1 MNTNI
6 CFLRVVQKYP
16 DSKININSVFSAMTP
31 LTLPECVYK
40 DLKEFIIKNY
50 SKQLPHPLLIAQAF
64 RLRFKQYGEKY
75 DLSTITDAVE
85 DILKN
90 NYDSKNSCD

>member
-1 MNTNI
+1 MSANTP
-6 CFLRVVQKYP
+6 FLRVVQKYP
-16 DSKININSVFSAMTP
+16 DSKINVNSVLSTMTS
-31 LTLPECVYK
+31 LALPECVYN
-40 DLKEFIIKNY
+40 DLKEFISKNY

-85 DILKN
+85 DIKKQ
-90 NYDSKNSCD
+90 SR